1 MPTSSRVCW
10 SCTRPTFEP
19 RWFVAAHELTETM
32 LAHFQA
38 PGRGFYDT
46 SDDHEALITRPRDL
60 QDNATPSG
68 NAMAVTA
75 QLKLAGL
82 SNENRYVD
90 LAHEALTQIQP
101 MMAQYPLGFGMLSDA
116 RPAQLIIGRP
126 TICLAAGADLT
137 LMTPCSVLNQ
147 EKSRRF
153 PARRSPGQLQL
164 GLARPC
170 PSKTQTFSEP
180 RKPLAA

>member
-1 MPTSSRVCW
+1 M
-10 SCTRPTFEP
+10 
-19 RWFVAAHELTETM
+19 AAHELTETM

-101 MMAQYPLGFGMLSDA
+101 MMAQYPLGFGMLLDA

-126 TICLAAGADLT
+126 MICLAAGADLT

-180 RKPLAA
+180 RNPLAA